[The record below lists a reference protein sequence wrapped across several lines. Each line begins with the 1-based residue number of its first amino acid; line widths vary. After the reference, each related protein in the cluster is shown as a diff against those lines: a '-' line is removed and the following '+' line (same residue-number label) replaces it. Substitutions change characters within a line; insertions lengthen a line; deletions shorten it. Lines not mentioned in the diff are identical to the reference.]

1 MVSDTAGQHEP
12 ATRRCRAGTAL
23 WAENGPEEFL
33 KFP

>member
-1 MVSDTAGQHEP
+1 MPQGSMNRTK
-12 ATRRCRAGTAL
+12 RRCRAGAAL